1 MAYPLRLALFI
12 GIMLGLALGRL
23 MAAPAC

>member
-23 MAAPAC
+23 MAAPSC